1 MREAS
6 GKMTSYQEYFAAYT
20 LAPQFGQR
28 VAPAGML
35 APQFLHVVP
44 TEPIVGPD
52 PIDPIGI
59 APIDWGGIAPGTIDG
74 LKTIA
79 RIPPM
84 RPRRK
89 PITRPPTAVNQL
101 SIDKTRIMAPHTF
114 ADLGLEYIIAAP
126 TIMINP
132 KMIPTTPTIVT
143 AVPAFA
149 PPLAR
154 YPNPATID
162 PINAMKSPPRI
173 TKIPPIRDNTIAAVG
188 LSAKL
193 SRDSASP

>member
-1 MREAS
+1 
-6 GKMTSYQEYFAAYT
+6 
-20 LAPQFGQR
+20 
-28 VAPAGML
+28 ML

-101 SIDKTRIMAPHTF
+101 SIDKTRIMAPHIF

-173 TKIPPIRDNTIAAVG
+173 RRFPRLGTIPLLLSVYQPSSVATTVPRRIFNTFDKSQFERFLRDYRVF
-188 LSAKL
+188 
-193 SRDSASP
+193 P